1 MRFPE
6 RYRVVSINFL
16 ISVAIS
22 LIVNFSYFIFYL
34 GSNTSVTGHR
44 PPRVPMED
52 SSVFLILQVLYF
64 IVLSFILLSLTT
76 ANLRKKSSSKFVVQL
91 LYCVLVC
98 VAFYFI
104 TPNLTRSGEIDI
116 QMNARRI
123 FSPML
128 TLKSCFTLI
137 VAVLYGKIF
146 ELVYQKQHIVIEN
159 QLLKNE
165 NLQTRYNMLINQ
177 INPHFFFNSLN
188 SLSMLVRAG
197 QNDGALT
204 YIDRLSDTFRYI
216 IQNGSQGLTTLGEEL
231 KFLDA
236 YKYLHEVRYADKLF
250 FDIEIDEN
258 LKRWQLPSMSLQP
271 LIENAV
277 KHNSITRSRPFHVS
291 IRTQREFLIV
301 SNPIIPKIDAPGS
314 TGIGLKNLSSRY
326 VLLTGREIVV
336 KRSAEEFSVEL
347 PLIPPQPCV

>member
-1 MRFPE
+1 MRFPDK
-6 RYRVVSINFL
+6 YRVISVNLL

-22 LIVNFSYFIFYL
+22 LIVNFSYFVFYL
-34 GSNTSVTGHR
+34 GSNTGLAGHR
-44 PPRVPMED
+44 PSRMPVEN
-52 SSVFLILQVLYF
+52 SNLFLVLQVLYF
-64 IVLSFILLSLTT
+64 IVLSFILLSVMT
-76 ANLRKKSSSKFVVQL
+76 ANIRKKSSAKFALQL

-104 TPNLTRSGEIDI
+104 TPNLTRHGEIDM

-123 FSPML
+123 FNPML

-146 ELVYQKQHIVIEN
+146 ELVYQKQHMEIEN

-188 SLSMLVRAG
+188 SLAMLVRSEH
-197 QNDGALT
+197 NERALI

-216 IQNGSQGLTTLGEEL
+216 IQNGQQGLTTLGEEL

-236 YKYLHEVRYADKLF
+236 YKYLHEIRYADKLF
-250 FDIEIDEN
+250 FDINIDDS
-258 LKRWQLPSMSLQP
+258 LKRWSLPSLSLQP

-277 KHNSITRSRPFHVS
+277 KHNSITLSKPFHIS
-291 IRTQREFLIV
+291 IYTDQETLIV
-301 SNPIIPKIDAPGS
+301 SNPIYPKIETPKG

-326 VLLTGREIVV
+326 LLLTGRNIMVE
-336 KRSAEEFSVEL
+336 RSAEKFSVKL
-347 PLIPPQPCV
+347 PLIPPKLCE

>member
-1 MRFPE
+1 MRFPN
-6 RYRVVSINFL
+6 RYRVISINLL
-16 ISVAIS
+16 ISIAIS

-34 GSNTSVTGHR
+34 GSNTSATGRHSFKS
-44 PPRVPMED
+44 PVED
-52 SSVFLILQVLYF
+52 SSVFLALQVIYF
-64 IVLSFILLSLTT
+64 IVLAFILLSIMT
-76 ANLRKKSSSKFVVQL
+76 ANIRKKSTAKFVVQL
-91 LYCVLVC
+91 LYCILVC
-98 VAFYFI
+98 VAFYFV
-104 TPNLTRSGEIDI
+104 TPNLTRGGEIKI
-116 QMNARRI
+116 QLYAHRMFN
-123 FSPML
+123 PML

-188 SLSMLVRAG
+188 SLSMLVRSG
-197 QNDGALT
+197 HNDRALT

-216 IQNGSQGLTTLGEEL
+216 IQNGQQGLTTLGEEL

-236 YKYLHEVRYADKLF
+236 YKYLHEIRYADKLF
-250 FDIEIDEN
+250 FDIEIDES
-258 LKRWQLPSMSLQP
+258 LKRWFLPSLSLQP

-277 KHNSITRSRPFHVS
+277 KHNSITLSRPFHIS
-291 IRTQREFLIV
+291 IRTDKEALIV
-301 SNPIIPKIDAPGS
+301 SNPIIPKIETPKS

-326 VLLTGREIVV
+326 LLLTGHEIVV
-336 KRSAEEFSVEL
+336 ERSADTFSVKL
-347 PLIPPQPCV
+347 PLTSPPSCV